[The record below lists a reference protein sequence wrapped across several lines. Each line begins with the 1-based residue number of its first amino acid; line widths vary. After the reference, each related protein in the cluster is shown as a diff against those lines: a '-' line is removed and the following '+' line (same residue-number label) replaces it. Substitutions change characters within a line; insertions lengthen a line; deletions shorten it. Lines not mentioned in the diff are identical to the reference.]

1 MIWRENDKNKR
12 QKKKKYDKKMTE
24 IDRQSQMEYSV
35 QRKEKQ
41 MYTPLPLPPLF
52 VSELTDS
59 FKFLPVFS
67 YLRYFPL
74 V

>member
-41 MYTPLPLPPLF
+41 MYMS
-52 VSELTDS
+52 VSRNVN
-59 FKFLPVFS
+59 KKM
-67 YLRYFPL
+67 
-74 V
+74 